1 MKTKVEIHDNSIIS
15 SVFFKS
21 KISKIINSK
30 LNEYGFE
37 NAELIE
43 IIGVGMAKKSGY
55 GQYQNFVRLAVN
67 NFDWDIKSHSTD
79 SMQYDALYNDD
90 LSDYR
95 LSNEFKRL
103 CLRTIENGVDR
114 LVDELIDNEVVFKM
128 EVESINK

>member
-1 MKTKVEIHDNSIIS
+1 MKTKVEIYDNSIIS

-21 KISKIINSK
+21 KISKIINLK
-30 LNEYGFE
+30 LNEHGFE

-43 IIGVGMAKKSGY
+43 IIGVGMAKKPWH
-55 GQYQNFVRLAVN
+55 GQYWDFVRIAVN
-67 NFDWDIKSHSTD
+67 NFDWDITAHSTD

-95 LSNEFKRL
+95 LSNEFKKL
-103 CLRTIENGVDR
+103 CLVTLKNGVER

-128 EVESINK
+128 EVERTIS

>member
-1 MKTKVEIHDNSIIS
+1 MKTKVEIYDNSIIS

-43 IIGVGMAKKSGY
+43 IIGVGMAKKPGY
-55 GQYQNFVRLAVN
+55 GQYRDFVRIAVN
-67 NFDWDIKSHSTD
+67 NFERDVTAHSTD

-95 LSNEFKRL
+95 LSNEFKKL
-103 CLRTIENGVDR
+103 CLRTLENGVER

>member
-1 MKTKVEIHDNSIIS
+1 MKTKVEIYDNSIIN

-43 IIGVGMAKKSGY
+43 IIGVGMGKKSGY
-55 GQYQNFVRLAVN
+55 GQYQNFVRLVVN
-67 NFDWDIKSHSTD
+67 SFDWDIKSHSTD
-79 SMQYDALYNDD
+79 SLQYDTLYNDD

-95 LSNEFKRL
+95 LSNELKRL
-103 CLRTIENGVDR
+103 CLRTLENGVDR

-128 EVESINK
+128 ETERSES

>member
-1 MKTKVEIHDNSIIS
+1 MKTKVEIYDNSIIS

-43 IIGVGMAKKSGY
+43 IIGVGMAKKPWY
-55 GQYQNFVRLAVN
+55 GQYLDFVRIAVN
-67 NFDWDIKSHSTD
+67 SFERDITAHSTD

-103 CLRTIENGVDR
+103 CLRTLENGADR
-114 LVDELIDNEVVFKM
+114 LVDELIDNEVVVKM

>member
-1 MKTKVEIHDNSIIS
+1 MKTKVEIYDNSIIS
-15 SVFFKS
+15 SVLFKS

-30 LNEYGFE
+30 LNEYGFG

-43 IIGVGMAKKSGY
+43 IIDVGMAKKSGY
-55 GQYQNFVRLAVN
+55 GQYRYFVIIAVN
-67 NFDWDIKSHSTD
+67 NFKWDVTAHSTE
-79 SMQYDALYNDD
+79 SVRYDTLYNDD

-103 CLRTIENGVDR
+103 CLRTLENGIER
-114 LVDELIDNEVVFKM
+114 LVDELIDNEVVFEM

>member
-1 MKTKVEIHDNSIIS
+1 MKTKVEVYDNSIIS

-43 IIGVGMAKKSGY
+43 IIGVGMAKKPGY
-55 GQYQNFVRLAVN
+55 GQYLDFVRIAVN
-67 NFDWDIKSHSTD
+67 NFEWDVTTHSTD
-79 SMQYDALYNDD
+79 SMQYDTLYNDD

-103 CLRTIENGVDR
+103 CLRTLENGVDR
-114 LVDELIDNEVVFKM
+114 LVDELRDHEVVFKM